1 MPRTAPSTNAVISMA
16 WRQKETERSTHEK
29 TKRSSASK
37 TRVHPEL
44 DLWFTGGPQCE
55 CRTRSSFWMIRGLSE
70 AEERFAMIGLSQ
82 RAPRRAAR
90 LASVAETT
98 WPAPPSLG
106 SARGGAIG
114 NQTSAVE

>member
-1 MPRTAPSTNAVISMA
+1 MR
-16 WRQKETERSTHEK
+16 K

-37 TRVHPEL
+37 TRVHSEL
-44 DLWFTGGPQCE
+44 DLRDVPWFTGGPQCE
-55 CRTRSSFWMIRGLSE
+55 CRTRSSVWMIRGLSE